1 MDRTIVFEMINYGG
15 MSVNNKTDYH
25 KIRRIMAEPELE
37 LGQVFDGG
45 NEVENTE
52 ASDEMKDVIND
63 LLESLTLREAEVIKY
78 RFALDDHKELML
90 HEVADIFNVSRE
102 RVRQIEAK
110 ALRKLRHPTRSS
122 HLKDYLLETAGTLLL

>member
-1 MDRTIVFEMINYGG
+1 MYRTIVFEMINYGG

-110 ALRKLRHPTRSS
+110 ALRKLRHPDRSS
-122 HLKDYLLETAGTLLL
+122 HLEDYLLETAGTLLV